1 MKNSNGSIGNRTL
14 DLPVCSRC
22 LTQLRHRCLSSMKPV
37 VNSEWGS
44 IWYVVCTFYML
55 LVHLICCL
63 LILSWKVK
71 LFHRHFLKPR
81 SKICHW
87 ESPVSSLRIQTE
99 WENSSFHNIDEYT
112 LSGNMNTMKKNTVNI
127 LVHIEQLGLEWN
139 IGKCK
144 YIFSFLKRIQ
154 KNYFLRTLHILMGI
168 FKMHQFI
175 ILWTAPPNQNAPKYI
190 LKTVSFLGM
199 FSNFWHRLF
208 YLSK

>member
-1 MKNSNGSIGNRTL
+1 
-14 DLPVCSRC
+14 
-22 LTQLRHRCLSSMKPV
+22 
-37 VNSEWGS
+37 
-44 IWYVVCTFYML
+44 ML

-127 LVHIEQLGLEWN
+127 LVHIEQLGLEGN
-139 IGKCK
+139 IGICK
-144 YIFSFLKRIQ
+144 YIFSFVKRIQ
-154 KNYFLRTLHILMGI
+154 KNYILRALHIIVEI
-168 FKMHQFI
+168 FKMHQAYNIMNGTTKSNCTKVYIENSFI
-175 ILWTAPPNQNAPKYI
+175 SGNVLKLLAQVIL
-190 LKTVSFLGM
+190 SFQII
-199 FSNFWHRLF
+199 
-208 YLSK
+208 